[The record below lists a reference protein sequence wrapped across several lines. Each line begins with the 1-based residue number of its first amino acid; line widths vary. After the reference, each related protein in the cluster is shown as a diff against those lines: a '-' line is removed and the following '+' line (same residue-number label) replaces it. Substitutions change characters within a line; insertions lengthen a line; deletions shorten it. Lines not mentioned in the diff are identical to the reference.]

1 MVIALIVGLVATG
14 CGGSSKA
21 RPETTGG
28 TSSSRVWKPGMPDS
42 LGPVVAIVG
51 DRRIRAHEI
60 DSLIETAPQNIR
72 AQLREPEGYKN
83 IVDRIVT
90 EEAIYRSAK
99 KSGLEKDPAYQAAAA
114 KAARETLMRMFY
126 QQRVSALAVASDS
139 AVEAFYQSHQSA
151 YRVPARIRIRH
162 IQVATRAKAEALR
175 KRLLAGALWD
185 NAARTTSTDKTT
197 RDNGGVLGF
206 VTPDAEYVPGIGKAP
221 EIAAAA
227 FKMKEGETSKPLKS
241 ERGWHLIRVDNSE
254 PERIQPL
261 AEVRQGIVGHIAT
274 ETQDSLSQVFL
285 DSLKTASGAVV
296 FTDSIAVA
304 LRPAR
309 APQDYFKEAQAA
321 ASADQRIDLY
331 RKLVA
336 QFPDDSV
343 SIQAQFMIG
352 FTYAEDLGDYD
363 HAREEF
369 RKFIAAHPKSELVNS
384 ALWMMENMD
393 KPAPELKDTPEGS
406 GSTGAPPDSVR

>member
-1 MVIALIVGLVATG
+1 MMIALVVGVVATG

-21 RPETTGG
+21 RPQTTGE
-28 TSSSRVWKPGMPDS
+28 SSSRVWKPGKADS

-60 DSLIETAPQNIR
+60 DSLIETAPPNIR

-83 IVDRIVT
+83 VIDRIVT

-151 YRVPARIRIRH
+151 YRVPARVRIRH
-162 IQVATRAKAEALR
+162 IRVATRAKAEALR

-185 NAARTTSTDKTT
+185 TTARTTSTDKTT
-197 RDNGGVLGF
+197 RDNGGILGF
-206 VTPDAEYVPGIGKAP
+206 VTPGAEYVPGIGKAP
-221 EIAAAA
+221 QIAAAA
-227 FKMKEGETSKPLKS
+227 FKLKEGETSKPLQS
-241 ERGWHLIRVDNSE
+241 ENGWHLIRVDNYE

-309 APQDYFKEAQAA
+309 TPQDYFKEAQAA
-321 ASADQRIDLY
+321 PSPDQRIDLY

-352 FTYAEDLGDYD
+352 FTYAEDLGDYN